1 MIADVKDRNAL
12 KKSLRWC
19 THPFDMTLHEPS
31 VLMKIYTGEVIPVKS
46 NVQRS

>member
-1 MIADVKDRNAL
+1 MIADMKDRNAL
-12 KKSLRWC
+12 KKSLHLC